1 MASDI
6 TTDLPADA
14 PAAAPPKSTAQDWLW
29 RPALIV
35 FISNACIMI
44 IELVAGRMVAP
55 FIGSSL
61 YTWTTIIGV
70 ILAGMSIGNYIGG
83 RMADRIASRR
93 MLGVLFILAGLGALS
108 VLITVT
114 AFGEA
119 GLPRLPGVGLLPR
132 MVLYISVIYVLPSV
146 LLGMIS
152 PLVIK
157 LTLSDLSKTGNVIGR
172 IYASSALGSILGT
185 FLTGYFLVSYFGTR
199 AIMLGTGLLLIA
211 MGVLLGQWFRRSG
224 VAVAAAAAVVL
235 ALLAARPAYAEY
247 MQSVCT
253 RETDYFCIRVRTEQ
267 REGEPVQV
275 LTLDRLV
282 HSYTSLDNPR
292 KLIYQYEKVGSEVLE
307 FLRERDGGLD
317 VFFIGGGGYT
327 LPKYIEF
334 LHPGAAIEVAEIDP
348 GVTEIAYER
357 LGLSRDTAIKSFN
370 DDARQ
375 HLTELRTEKKY
386 NFVLGDAFND
396 FSVPYHLTTSEFN
409 RLVRKH
415 MTDDG
420 VYMLNLIDG
429 NDLPFVGAF
438 IRTLRETFD
447 HVYLINSSPQ
457 LFGAT
462 RNTFVVLA
470 SPTPIDLARLRT
482 YAGDDEARHVD
493 LWLATDEEVQ
503 SVLDKGPLRLS
514 DDFVPTDRLLAPMF
528 EASDASN

>member
-1 MASDI
+1 MASEL
-6 TTDLPADA
+6 TTDVA
-14 PAAAPPKSTAQDWLW
+14 AAAPASAPATAAAKDWLW

-70 ILAGMSIGNYIGG
+70 ILAGISIGNYIGG
-83 RMADRIASRR
+83 RLADRFASRR
-93 MLGVLFILAGLGALS
+93 MLGALFMLAGFGALS
-108 VLITVT
+108 VLITVS

-132 MVLYISVIYVLPSV
+132 MVLYISVIYVLPSI

-172 IYASSALGSILGT
+172 IYAASALGSILGT

-199 AIMLGTGLLLIA
+199 TIMLGTGLLLIGL
-211 MGVLLGQWFRRSG
+211 GVLLGQWFKRPA

-235 ALLAARPAYAEY
+235 GLLAARPAYAEY
-247 MQSVCT
+247 LRSVCT
-253 RETDYFCIRVRTEQ
+253 KETDYFCIRVRTEE

-282 HSYTSLDNPR
+282 HSYTSLDNPK
-292 KLIYQYEKVGSEVLE
+292 KLIYQYEKVGAEVLD
-307 FLRERDGGLD
+307 FLSERDRNLD

-334 LHPGAAIEVAEIDP
+334 LYPDAAVEVAEIDP
-348 GVTEIAYER
+348 GVTDIAYER
-357 LGLSRDTAIKSFN
+357 LGLSRSTAIKSFN
-370 DDARQ
+370 EDARQ
-375 HLTELRTEKKY
+375 YLAELRGEKKY

-438 IRTLRETFD
+438 IRTLGETFE

-457 LFGAT
+457 LFGTT

-470 SPTPIDLARLRT
+470 SPAPIDLARLRT
-482 YAGDDEARHVD
+482 YAGDDAAQHVD
-493 LWLATDEEVQ
+493 TWLATDEEVQ
-503 SVLDKGPLRLS
+503 SVLAKGPLRLS
-514 DDFVPTDRLLAPMF
+514 DEFVPTDRLLAPMF
-528 EASDASN
+528 EESDAAR